1 MQSIYVQA
9 IIYTEKLNSTRV
21 LSVSMDTEIDT
32 RKMNQKVKK
41 MKKDKKYLWTMVESG
56 IIHKGA
62 GRISK
67 YKN

>member
-1 MQSIYVQA
+1 MMQSIYVQA

-41 MKKDKKYLWTMVESG
+41 MKKDQKILVG
-56 IIHKGA
+56 NGGA
-62 GRISK
+62 RN
-67 YKN
+67 YA